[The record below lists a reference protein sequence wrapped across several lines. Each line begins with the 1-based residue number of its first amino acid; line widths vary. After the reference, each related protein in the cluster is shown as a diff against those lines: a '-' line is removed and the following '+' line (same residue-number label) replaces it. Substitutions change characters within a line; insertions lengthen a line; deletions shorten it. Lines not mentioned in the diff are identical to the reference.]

1 MPISDLQGSCKA
13 PGARICTFIMTCDLE
28 KLLVAIVHMSRSEIY
43 LAQFEHPEEL
53 IPYKLGSLAEFLDLC
68 RSAS

>member
-13 PGARICTFIMTCDLE
+13 PGARNCTFIMTCDLE
-28 KLLVAIVHMSRSEIY
+28 KLLVASSHEQIRNIY
-43 LAQFEHPEEL
+43 LEQFEHPEEL
-53 IPYKLGSLAEFLDLC
+53 IPYKLGALAKFPDLC